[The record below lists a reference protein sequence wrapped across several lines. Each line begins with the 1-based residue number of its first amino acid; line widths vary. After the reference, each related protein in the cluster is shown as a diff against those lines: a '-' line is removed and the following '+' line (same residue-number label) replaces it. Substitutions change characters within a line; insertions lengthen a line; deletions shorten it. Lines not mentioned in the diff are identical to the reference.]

1 MVFSLKYKPIKL
13 SSNKIIYRP
22 LVPIN
27 FNGKKE
33 KIDIFGLLD
42 SGSDIT
48 IIPIDL
54 AEILEIEFIGD
65 NEISGIT
72 NTKLKA
78 KQGTI
83 LVTFGKGHEQFS
95 FKIHVFVPLDK
106 NFNKIVIG
114 RDGFFDQFKITFN
127 QINKRI
133 EFRKANPKFL

>member
-65 NEISGIT
+65 NEIDSRLEMARSI
-72 NTKLKA
+72 NASMDKLEKDNRL
-78 KQGTI
+78 TE
-83 LVTFGKGHEQFS
+83 F
-95 FKIHVFVPLDK
+95 HVGWENRTTMVPE
-106 NFNKIVIG
+106 FINKI
-114 RDGFFDQFKITFN
+114 N
-127 QINKRI
+127 
-133 EFRKANPKFL
+133 